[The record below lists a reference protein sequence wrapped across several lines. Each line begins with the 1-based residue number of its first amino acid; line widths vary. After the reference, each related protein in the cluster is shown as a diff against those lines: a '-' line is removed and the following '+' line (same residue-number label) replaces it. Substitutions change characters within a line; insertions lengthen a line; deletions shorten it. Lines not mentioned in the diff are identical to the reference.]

1 MKRYIILLLVLFS
14 AHVDAG
20 LFITCKPQPES
31 WLGTEELRTLAMQKN
46 ITVCNAENAVYSEWE
61 PRILQ
66 LDNAHQDLKAAM
78 AKDDWTA
85 YRLKWQEALVLLKSL
100 QAEANAHRSISGSA
114 DLINFFGPELK
125 YFTQNFGLGLSVDL
139 DDATAKIFKGL
150 EGAKA
155 SAAAAAGANIV
166 QGASTRTVD
175 FVQALAR
182 ETNKEATQKDQRVT
196 DKIMETRAAAQ
207 SNTPAAI
214 RADYFGGLGKRI
226 GALNS
231 ALAWL
236 PISAFMAGFFIV
248 KGRQNIFALVKA
260 PVLTFV
266 VLIPVWLI
274 HVFAPFVPEW
284 ITAIGA
290 IIGLAALWSI
300 TEKTRFRWWWL
311 NLIFHSA
318 FGVGSATR
326 SNTSHGSARW
336 GTIKEMMTN
345 RHLGPRNKTPGFAL
359 ARVDGTPEGIDERF
373 RHVGHVVTVA
383 PTGAGKGI
391 GAVIPNLLDYP
402 GSCLVLDVK
411 GENYAVTARA
421 RRRMGHS
428 VHVLDPFGITGGI
441 GDSFN
446 VLDRLNPSD
455 PECVSESA
463 VLADCLVISDNNKSS
478 DHFDDSAKT
487 LLQGLM
493 LHVAGFEP
501 ERRTMGEVRRLLTAE
516 QYSLADTLADMA
528 MDDTVAFGIPARAA
542 NTLVG
547 MGDKERGSVLSTARR
562 HTAFLDDPRIA
573 TALSRSDFDLSAI
586 KSTPMSVYLALP
598 ANKIGTN
605 ARFVRLLIGSIIA
618 AITSSTKQP
627 EHRVGFFLDEFAQL
641 GYLKQIEDSVSLL
654 RGYGLS
660 FWVFIQ
666 DLSQLKA
673 VYPRWQTFLANS
685 AKTFYG
691 TDDYDTAKYISDSLG
706 NQTIQ
711 FKTSS
716 ESKSTGSSGFGLGKS
731 NSSSG
736 NSENVNLM
744 GRSLLTPDEVMRLGP
759 ETPIVLLKGEYPY
772 ITTRLNYLLDPEYQ
786 GLADSNPYHG

>member
-1 MKRYIILLLVLFS
+1 MKHCIILLLALFS
-14 AHVDAG
+14 VHVEAG
-20 LFITCKPQPES
+20 LFPTCRPENDS
-31 WLGTEELRTLAMQKN
+31 WLSTDELRTLSMQKS
-46 ITVCNAENAVYSEWE
+46 ITVCNAENVVYSEWE

-66 LDNAHQDLKAAM
+66 LDIVHQDLKAAM
-78 AKDDWTA
+78 AKDDWTT

-100 QAEANAHRSISGSA
+100 YAEANAHRSTSGSA
-114 DLINFFGPELK
+114 DLISLFGPDLK
-125 YFTQNFGLGLSVDL
+125 YFTQNFGLGLSADL
-139 DDATAKIFKGL
+139 DDATAKILKGL
-150 EGAKA
+150 EGDKA
-155 SAAAAAGANIV
+155 SSAAAAGANIV
-166 QGASTRTVD
+166 QGASTRAVG
-175 FVQALAR
+175 FAQALAR
-182 ETNKEATQKDQRVT
+182 EAKERATKKDQRVMT
-196 DKIMETRAAAQ
+196 KIIETRSAAST
-207 SNTPAAI
+207 SNN
-214 RADYFGGLGKRI
+214 DYFGELGKRI
-226 GALNS
+226 NVLSS

-236 PISAFMAGFFIV
+236 PISAFIAGFFIL

-260 PVLTFV
+260 PTLTFV
-266 VLIPVWLI
+266 VLIPMWLI

-284 ITAIGA
+284 IIVIGA
-290 IIGLAALWSI
+290 IIGLAVLWSI
-300 TEKTRFRWWWL
+300 TEQTRFRWWWL

-318 FGVGSATR
+318 FGVEGSAAR

-336 GTIKEMMTN
+336 GTIKEMITN
-345 RHLGPRNKTPGFAL
+345 GHLGPHNKTPGFAL
-359 ARVDGTPEGIDERF
+359 ARVDGTPEGIDSRF

-402 GSCLVLDVK
+402 GSCLILDVK
-411 GENYAVTARA
+411 GENYAVTASA

-493 LHVAGFEP
+493 LHVAGFEL

-516 QYSLADTLADMA
+516 QYGLADTLADMA
-528 MDDTVAFGIPARAA
+528 MDDTAAFGIPARAA

-573 TALSRSDFDLSAI
+573 TALSRSDFDLSNI
-586 KSTPMSVYLALP
+586 KSTQMSVYLALP
-598 ANKIGTN
+598 ANKIGAN

-618 AITSSTKQP
+618 AITSSTEQP
-627 EHRVGFFLDEFAQL
+627 KHRVGFFLDEFAQL

-706 NQTIQ
+706 NQTIE

-716 ESKSTGSSGFGLGKS
+716 ASKNKGSSGFGKI
-731 NSSSG
+731 SSGTG
-736 NSENVNLM
+736 NSENLNRM

-772 ITTRLNYLLDPEYQ
+772 ITTRLNYLQDQEYQ
-786 GLADSNPYHG
+786 GLADSNPYHN